1 MNKPGDQMLWVVIL
15 PALHDKHANLSVRL
29 MIPPYELERLP
40 TVVNGS
46 SAVSVHISVRVDS
59 DRSM

>member
-1 MNKPGDQMLWVVIL
+1 MLWVVIL